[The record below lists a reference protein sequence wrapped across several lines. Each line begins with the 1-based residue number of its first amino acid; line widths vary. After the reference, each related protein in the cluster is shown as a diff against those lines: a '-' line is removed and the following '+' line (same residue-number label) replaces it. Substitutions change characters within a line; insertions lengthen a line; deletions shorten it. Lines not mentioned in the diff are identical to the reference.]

1 MKNFI
6 RNTPA
11 LRTLALPAPR
21 IFFAL
26 CAVLTVMNVS
36 PAPAQWA
43 LMRSDADVA
52 VRTGVRHIYNLEFDS
67 ASAEFQKVIVAYPH
81 HPVGYFLDAMVDWW
95 EISTNTR
102 DKRMDERFL
111 RKIDRVTSICD
122 SILDKNEN
130 DIIGL
135 FFKGG
140 IIGFRGRYYV
150 LRNEWATA
158 ALDGKRAFD
167 LVQKCQE
174 VAPGNRDVMLGTGI
188 YHYFM
193 ESIPERYPAVKP
205 LLAMLPPGDKR
216 TGIAE
221 LKLASQSAR
230 YAATEAKVVLLQLQY
245 GMEKNYVEALA
256 IAQQLCADYPKNSMF
271 KAYLGRSYV
280 QLGNYDKMEETWREI
295 LNNCIDRKTGYDNI
309 IAREAMYYIG
319 LSLMQRGKYDEAL
332 TYFYKCDEFSRKL
345 DEKPSGWMIMLNS
358 RIGNIYDIQ
367 GKRELALTQYKKVLS
382 WEDYYE
388 SHKYAKQ
395 FLERPYG
402 K

>member
-1 MKNFI
+1 MKAS
-6 RNTPA
+6 A
-11 LRTLALPAPR
+11 LAMLALPSPRSFFVFCAALLALLNAPH
-21 IFFAL
+21 A
-26 CAVLTVMNVS
+26 S
-36 PAPAQWA
+36 AQWA

-67 ASAEFQKVIVAYPH
+67 ASTEFQKVIVAYPH

-130 DIIGL
+130 DIVGL

-256 IAQQLCADYPKNSMF
+256 IAQQLSTDYPKNSMF
-271 KAYLGRSYV
+271 KSFLGRCYV

-295 LNNCIDRKTGYDNI
+295 LTNCIDRKIGYDNI
-309 IAREAMYYIG
+309 IARESMYYIG
-319 LSLMQRGKYDEAL
+319 LSLMQRGKYDDAL

-358 RIGNIYDIQ
+358 RIGYIYDIQ
-367 GKRELALTQYKKVLS
+367 GKRDLAIMQYKKVLG